1 MKTKMPAPSSS
12 DVHSHDIS
20 NNSSHDSLHVKLLTQ
35 AQQVCQKK
43 GARLTKT
50 REQVF
55 LLLAKQ
61 EGAVGAYDLLDELKK
76 LDTSAKP
83 ATIYRALDFLSKQGF
98 VHKIESINA
107 FVMCHHFGDCNHPVQ
122 LLICDQCGHVEEIQS
137 NNFDLALRSMADA
150 NGFTISHQIVEA
162 HGRCKACH

>member
-1 MKTKMPAPSSS
+1 MS
-12 DVHSHDIS
+12 IE
-20 NNSSHDSLHVKLLTQ
+20 SLLSQ
-35 AQQVCQKK
+35 AQEVCQEK
-43 GARLTKT
+43 GARLTKA

-55 LLLAKQ
+55 LLLAKH

-76 LDTSAKP
+76 LDPSAKP

-107 FVMCHHFGDCNHPVQ
+107 FIMCHHFGDCDHPVQ

-137 NNFDLALRSMADA
+137 NNFDLALKTMADG
-150 NGFTISHQIVEA
+150 NGFTISHQIIEA
-162 HGRCKACH
+162 HGLCKNCH

>member
-1 MKTKMPAPSSS
+1 MNVPVSPT
-12 DVHSHDIS
+12 
-20 NNSSHDSLHVKLLTQ
+20 SSHGSSHVKLLAQ
-35 AQQVCQKK
+35 AQQVCQNK

-55 LLLAKQ
+55 ILLAKH
-61 EGAVGAYDLLDELKK
+61 EGAVGAYDLLAELKE
-76 LDTSAKP
+76 LDPAAKP

-107 FVMCHHFGDCNHPVQ
+107 FVMCHHFGDCDHPVQ
-122 LLICDQCGHVEEIQS
+122 LLICDECGHVEEIQS

-162 HGRCKACH
+162 HGRCKACQHQ